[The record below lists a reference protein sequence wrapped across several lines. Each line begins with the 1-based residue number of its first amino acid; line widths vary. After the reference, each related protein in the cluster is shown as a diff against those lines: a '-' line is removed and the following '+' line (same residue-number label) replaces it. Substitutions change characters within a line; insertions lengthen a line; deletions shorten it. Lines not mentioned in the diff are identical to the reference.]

1 MSSIAYPDRRLSPEQ
16 RAAALLKDMTLD
28 EKMAQVNC
36 VFPYGGVE
44 YDFEWIADHV
54 RGGIGEVSTLEVRTM
69 KTLREAAKWQR
80 KVQQIVMDSSPH
92 HIPAIFHMEG
102 LCGTMIQ
109 DGISLPSGIARGAG
123 FNPALEEKMAA
134 VVARQEALFGATHIL
149 APVLDI
155 ARDPR
160 MGRYGES
167 YGEDPTLAAALGA
180 AYVRGVQQENPAER
194 RPESVAKHFLAFHN
208 SQGGIH
214 GTHSDTPPRLLRE
227 VYAKPFQAAIQAGLK
242 GIMPCYCSMDGEPA
256 SVSKRLLTGLLREEM
271 GFDGLCVSDYGG
283 INNAHWFHRI
293 GETLEDTGLMA
304 MAAGMDIEMPSPDG
318 YGEGLKALFES
329 GKADRALLDQAVLRV
344 LTAKFR
350 MGLFEHPFAADEKI
364 LEQSYALPEDRELT
378 LRSAH
383 ESMVLLKNDGTLP
396 LRKDVRK
403 IALIGPHA
411 DSPRKFF
418 GGYTLMCMAESTLAS
433 ANSIAGVE
441 GGAAAPG
448 RAVRLVP
455 GTNVQSDEGPEFDAF
470 LHRQKPDCVSLLT
483 QLKQRMPN
491 TEVAYAYGY
500 PVAGKDES
508 GFAEALHIAKDA
520 DVLILTLGGKH
531 GTCSIATMGEGV
543 DASSINLPPCQDA
556 FIQAAAKLNKPM
568 IGVHLDGRPIS
579 SDMADSCLNVILE
592 AWSPAECGAQ
602 AIVDTLL
609 GMYNPAGRLPVSVP
623 YHAGQIPVY
632 YNHPNGSCW
641 HQAQSIGFQDYV
653 DLPHRPRYCFGYG
666 LSYTQFRY
674 DRFALSKSELRP
686 DEALEISAEI
696 TNVGS
701 VAGDEVVQLYVSDC
715 FASRTRPVQELAGF
729 CRVHIK
735 AGDTKSIRFTLL
747 PDQLAFL
754 DQDMRWKIEKGDFS
768 VRIGASSED
777 TRAEGIFRITADAWI
792 DGKMR
797 SMIAKAEVE
806 P

>member
-1 MSSIAYPDRRLSPEQ
+1 MSSNAYLDQKLSPEQ
-16 RAAALLKDMTLD
+16 RAEVLLKDMTLD

-44 YDFEWIADHV
+44 YNFDWIADHT

-69 KTLREAAKWQR
+69 KTLREAATWQR
-80 KVQQIVMDSSPH
+80 KVQQIVMDNSPH
-92 HIPAIFHMEG
+92 RIPAIFHMEG

-123 FNPALEEKMAA
+123 FDPVLEEKIAM
-134 VVARQEALFGATHIL
+134 VIARQEAMFGVTHVL

-160 MGRYGES
+160 MGRFGES
-167 YGEDPTLAAALGA
+167 YGEDPTLAAAMGA
-180 AYVRGVQQENPAER
+180 AYVRGIQKESTAGR
-194 RPESVAKHFLAFHN
+194 HPESMAKHFLAFHN

-242 GIMPCYCSMDGEPA
+242 AIMPCYCSIDGEPA
-256 SVSKRLLTGLLREEM
+256 SVSKRLLTGLLRNEM
-271 GFDGLCVSDYGG
+271 GFDGVCASDYGG

-293 GETLEDTGLMA
+293 GETLEDAGLMA
-304 MAAGMDIEMPSPDG
+304 MAAGMDIEMASPAG
-318 YGEGLKALFES
+318 YGEGLKALFEN
-329 GKADRALLDQAVLRV
+329 GKADMAVLDCAVLRV

-350 MGLFEHPFAADEKI
+350 MGLFEHPFAADDHV
-364 LEQSYALPEDRELT
+364 LEQSYVMPGDRELT
-378 LRSAH
+378 MRSAR

-396 LRKDVRK
+396 LHKDIRK

-418 GGYTLMCMAESTLAS
+418 GGYTLMCMAESTLAV

-441 GGAAAPG
+441 GGIDASAPT
-448 RAVRLVP
+448 VRRVP

-483 QLKQRMPN
+483 QLKQTMSN
-491 TEVAYAYGY
+491 TEIVYAYGY
-500 PVAGKDES
+500 PVAGEDES
-508 GFAEALHIAKDA
+508 GFAEALNLAKDA

-556 FIQAAAKLNKPM
+556 FIRAAAKLNKPM
-568 IGVHLDGRPIS
+568 IGVHLDGRTIS
-579 SDMADSCLNVILE
+579 SDTADACLNAILE
-592 AWSPAECGAQ
+592 AWSPAECGAE

-609 GMYNPAGRLPVSVP
+609 GNNNPAGRLPVSVP

-653 DLPHRPRYCFGYG
+653 DLPHKPRYCFGYG

-674 DRFALSKSELRP
+674 DRFTLSKAEIQP
-686 DEALEISAEI
+686 DEALEISTEI
-696 TNVGS
+696 TNVGT
-701 VAGDEVVQLYVSDC
+701 VAGDEVVQLYISDC
-715 FASRTRPVQELAGF
+715 FASRTRPAQELAGF
-729 CRVHIK
+729 CRVHMK
-735 AGDTKSIRFTLL
+735 AGETKLIRFTLM

-754 DQDMRWKIEKGDFS
+754 DQDMRWKIEKGVFS
-768 VRIGASSED
+768 VRIGTSSED
-777 TRAEGIFRITADAWI
+777 IRAEGSFRISADAWI
-792 DGKMR
+792 DGKTR
-797 SMIAKAEVE
+797 SMVAEAEVE